1 MTPAAI
7 AKAQSLHRFAAQQGA
22 PLDSFKLVLTD
33 AEALEALDWFKG
45 QMYRSDAA
53 FDVDLEIAH
62 RTGNPW
68 QMLSNFQLMGLEV
81 VRVEQLN

>member
-1 MTPAAI
+1 VSPAAI
-7 AKAQSLHRFAAQQGA
+7 DKARSLHRFATEQGA
-22 PLDSFKLVLTD
+22 PLDSFKLALTD
-33 AEALEALDWFKG
+33 AEALEALDWFKT
-45 QMYRSDAA
+45 QMYRQDAA

-81 VRVEQLN
+81 VRAEQLN